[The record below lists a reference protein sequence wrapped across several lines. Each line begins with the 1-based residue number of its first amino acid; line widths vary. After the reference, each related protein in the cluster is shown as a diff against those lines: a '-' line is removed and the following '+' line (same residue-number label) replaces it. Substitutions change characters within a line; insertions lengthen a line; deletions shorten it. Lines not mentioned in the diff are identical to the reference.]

1 MSAPKEPVAGQLNDT
16 DRVAEYVAELVAQA
30 PPISSDARDRLAA
43 LLGAVASADQR
54 AA

>member
-1 MSAPKEPVAGQLNDT
+1 MSARKEPVAGQLNDA

-30 PPISSDARDRLAA
+30 PPISGDARDRLAA
-43 LLGAVASADQR
+43 LLGAVGTADRR